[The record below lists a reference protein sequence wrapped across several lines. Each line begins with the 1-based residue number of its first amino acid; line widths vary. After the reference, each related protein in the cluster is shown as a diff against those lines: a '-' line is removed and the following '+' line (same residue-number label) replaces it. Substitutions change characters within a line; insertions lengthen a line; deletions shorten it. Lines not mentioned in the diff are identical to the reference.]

1 MLLFIVRMMYLVV
14 CAGALAG
21 YVSTSPHP
29 VTIIEK
35 YKFAAFLVLLGI
47 TQLAPIADLLIRRK
61 RIDIISAIYFGLLV
75 GALLSYLTMLALGPV
90 IDDPWQPG
98 VTLLT
103 TVFLTYICI
112 SFLIQTKDDF
122 RFIIPYVEFARDLK
136 GGMPLILDS
145 SALIDGRISDLVE
158 THMVDTDLVVPEFVL
173 LEIQDIA
180 DSNDKNR
187 RSRGRRGLD
196 VLAKL
201 QENPNV
207 DVRITEDREKP
218 QNMTVDE
225 RLVHL
230 AKDLNARIVTNDY
243 NLNKV
248 ASVQSIHVINM
259 NDVANSLKPR
269 FVPDDPLRIKIVK
282 RGEAADQGVGYLDDG
297 TMIVCENGADQVGNE
312 IDTLVTKV
320 HQTSAGRI
328 IFVKPSL

>member
-1 MLLFIVRMMYLVV
+1 MYLVV
-14 CAGALAG
+14 CAGAIAG
-21 YVSTSPHP
+21 YISTSSHP
-29 VTIIEK
+29 VLIIEK
-35 YKFAAFLVLLGI
+35 YKFTAFLVLLGV
-47 TQLAPIADLLIRRK
+47 TQLAPIADLLIRKK

-75 GALLSYLTMLALGPV
+75 GALLSYLTMLALNPV
-90 IDDPWQPG
+90 IDDPFQPG

-103 TVFLTYICI
+103 TLFLTYICI
-112 SFLIQTKDDF
+112 SFLIQTKEDF
-122 RFIIPYVEFARDLK
+122 RFIIPYVEFARELK
-136 GGMPLILDS
+136 GGMPLVLDS
-145 SALIDGRISDLVE
+145 SALIDGRISDLVDTYIIE
-158 THMVDTDLVVPEFVL
+158 TDLIVPEFVL

-201 QENPNV
+201 QESTHI

-225 RLVHL
+225 RLVHV
-230 AKDLNARIVTNDY
+230 AKDMNARIVTNDY

-259 NDVANSLKPR
+259 NDVANALKPR
-269 FVPDDPLRIKIVK
+269 FVPDDHLKIKVVK

-297 TMIVCENGADQVGNE
+297 TMVVCENGAEHVGQD

-328 IFVKPSL
+328 IFVKPNV

>member
-1 MLLFIVRMMYLVV
+1 MLLLLVRTMYLVV
-14 CAGALAG
+14 CAGAIAG
-21 YVSTSPHP
+21 YISTSSHP
-29 VTIIEK
+29 VLIIEK
-35 YKFAAFLVLLGI
+35 YKFTAFLVLLGV
-47 TQLAPIADLLIRRK
+47 TQLAPIADLLIRKK

-75 GALLSYLTMLALGPV
+75 GALLSYLTMLALNPV
-90 IDDPWQPG
+90 IDDPFQPG

-103 TVFLTYICI
+103 TLFLTYICI

-122 RFIIPYVEFARDLK
+122 RFIIPYVEFARELK
-136 GGMPLILDS
+136 GGMPLVLDS
-145 SALIDGRISDLVE
+145 SALIDGRISDLVDTYIIE
-158 THMVDTDLVVPEFVL
+158 TDLIVPEFVL

-201 QENPNV
+201 QESTHI

-218 QNMTVDE
+218 QYMTVDE
-225 RLVHL
+225 RLVHV
-230 AKDLNARIVTNDY
+230 AKDMNARIVTNDY

-259 NDVANSLKPR
+259 NDVVNALKPR
-269 FVPDDPLRIKIVK
+269 FVPDDHLKIKVIK

-297 TMIVCENGADQVGNE
+297 TMVVCENGAEHVGQD

-328 IFVKPSL
+328 IFVKPNV